1 MSDDAHRPRP
11 LLLLAA
17 LVAALL
23 LAGGGYYA
31 GRTTTP
37 DTPTATPT
45 ADSCEDPRSAVT
57 DLLGPDPATVD
68 HDSAKQALTVV
79 LQNPDC
85 FDAKTRAQAQTTLDN
100 MRQQQEQDLQDQ
112 RDLWNWYSNY
122 RNS

>member
-1 MSDDAHRPRP
+1 MSDDSHRPRP

-31 GRTTTP
+31 GR
-37 DTPTATPT
+37 ATPPEEPATAHT
-45 ADSCEDPRSAVT
+45 ADGCEDPRSAVT

-85 FDAKTRAQAQTTLDN
+85 FNAKARAQAQTTLDN
-100 MRQQQEQDLQDQ
+100 MRQQRDQDLQEQ
-112 RDLWNWYSNY
+112 HDLWNWYSN
-122 RNS
+122 R